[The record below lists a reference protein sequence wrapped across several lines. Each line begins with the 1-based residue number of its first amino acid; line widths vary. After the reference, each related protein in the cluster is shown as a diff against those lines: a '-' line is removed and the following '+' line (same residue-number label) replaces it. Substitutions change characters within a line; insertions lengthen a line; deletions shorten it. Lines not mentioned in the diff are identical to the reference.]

1 MVAGAGICRQAKA
14 AARAPRGPTIAVLIP
29 DPCPVTAILRPE
41 LPAAPSPLRAAITA
55 AWAGDETTC
64 VRELLA
70 QARLPPAESEAVRA
84 TAADLVRRVR
94 ARAQDQGAIEAFMRQ
109 YDLGSE
115 EGVLLMCVAEAL
127 LRIPDADTTD
137 RLIRDKLGEADWKRH
152 VGQSDSV
159 LVNASTWGLMLTGHL
174 VDLADDT
181 RRDVHNAF
189 KRLVGRVGEPVIRL
203 AVRQAMRI
211 MGHQFVMGRT
221 IEEALARGRKG
232 ENARYRYSFDML
244 GEAALTA
251 RDARRYFDA
260 YHKAIAAIGKDAQ
273 LPRGEAG
280 DPSAVAS
287 ISVKLSALHP
297 RYEHAKRGRVL
308 AELTP
313 RVLELA
319 QQAKAQG
326 IGLTIDAEEAD
337 RLELSLDVFAGAYVD
352 ASLDGWEGLG
362 LAVQAYQKRA
372 PAVIDWV
379 ADLARRHRRRIPVR
393 LVKGAYWDSEVKR
406 AQVDGLSGYPVF
418 TRKPNTDVSYLAC
431 AKRMLEAT
439 DAIYPMFATHNAH
452 TIASIHRMA
461 ALLLPSPL
469 GRRAGDEGTN
479 DQIATNRRRRNSVP
493 SSGAA
498 RHLASRPGLREDA
511 KAFSTAR
518 ASGSQAQP
526 FTPEG
531 EGKSK
536 NHPYEFQ
543 KLHGMG
549 DDLYA
554 EVIPVDRLDVPCRV
568 YAPVGSHEDLLPYLV
583 RRLLENGANSSFV
596 NRITDEDVAIDEL
609 VRDPVETVAAF
620 DAIPHPRIPLP
631 VDLYRHHAAL
641 AGQPSGESSDRSNS
655 MGINLANDDRLRAL
669 AEQVNATATA
679 ADWRAAPLVPG
690 ARPSGPQQAVT
701 NPADRRQVVG
711 QWQASDAD
719 TIERALANA
728 VAAQPGWDATP
739 AASRATILEH
749 AADLLEQRTPQ
760 FIALCTREAGKT
772 IPDGV
777 AEVRE
782 AVDFLRY
789 YAGEAR
795 KLFVPDPLPG
805 PTGES
810 NTLQHCGRGVFACI
824 SPWNFPLAI
833 FAGQVAAALAAGNS
847 VLAKP
852 AEQTNLVGYYA
863 VKLLHEAG
871 VPQDV
876 LQFLPGDGA
885 TVGAALTSD
894 PRVSGVVFTG
904 SNATALAI
912 NRALAARDGAIGVLI
927 AETGGQN
934 ALIADSSALPEQLVK
949 DALASAFTSAGQRC
963 SAARVLFV
971 QDDIADHVIEM
982 LAGAMAELKVGDPA
996 LLSTDVGPV
1005 IDDDALAMLDRHAER
1020 MAAEA
1025 TLIAQA
1031 PMGDDAAHGTFFA
1044 PRAWELKSLSQLHRE
1059 NFGPALH
1066 VIRWKGDALDDVID
1080 AINSTG
1086 YGLTLGIHSR
1096 IDETVERIAAR
1107 ARVGNVYVNRNQI
1120 GAVVGVQPFGGQR
1133 LSGTGPK
1140 AGGPHYLPR
1149 FATEKTVTI
1158 NTTAAGGNASLLTLG
1173 E

>member
-1 MVAGAGICRQAKA
+1 M
-14 AARAPRGPTIAVLIP
+14 TE
-29 DPCPVTAILRPE
+29 ILSSE
-41 LPAAPSPLRAAITA
+41 LPATPSALRAAITA
-55 AWAGDETTC
+55 AWSRDETEH
-64 VRELLA
+64 VRELLS
-70 QARLPPAESEAVRA
+70 QAHQPDVDRAGIQA

-127 LRIPDADTTD
+127 LRIPDQGTAD
-137 RLIRDKLGEADWKRH
+137 RLIRDKLGEADWRRH
-152 VGQSDSV
+152 MGQSDSV

-181 RRDVHNAF
+181 KRDVHNAF

-221 IEEALARGRKG
+221 IDEALTRSRKG
-232 ENARYRYSFDML
+232 DNAAYRYSFDML
-244 GEAALTA
+244 GEGALTNK
-251 RDARRYFDA
+251 DALRYLDA
-260 YHKAIAAIGKDAQ
+260 YRKAIHAIGKTGPFADVFAA
-273 LPRGEAG
+273 P
-280 DPSAVAS
+280 S

-297 RYEHAKRGRVL
+297 RYEHAKRARVM

-319 QQAKAQG
+319 QIAKSYG
-326 IGLTIDAEEAD
+326 IGFTIDAEESD
-337 RLELSLDVFAGAYVD
+337 RLELSLDVIAAAYAD
-352 ASLDGWEGLG
+352 KSLDGWQGYG

-372 PAVIDWV
+372 PFVIDYL
-379 ADLARRHRRRIPVR
+379 ADLARKTGRRIPVR

-406 AQVDGLSGYPVF
+406 AQVDGQVGYPVF
-418 TRKPNTDVSYLAC
+418 TRKPNTDVSYLAN
-431 AKRMLEAT
+431 ARRML
-439 DAIYPMFATHNAH
+439 DASDALYPMFATHNAH
-452 TIASIHRMA
+452 TIAAIHKLA
-461 ALLLPSPL
+461 N
-469 GRRAGDEGTN
+469 GR
-479 DQIATNRRRRNSVP
+479 
-493 SSGAA
+493 
-498 RHLASRPGLREDA
+498 
-511 KAFSTAR
+511 AF
-518 ASGSQAQP
+518 
-526 FTPEG
+526 
-531 EGKSK
+531 
-536 NHPYEFQ
+536 EFQ

-554 EVIPVDRLDVPCRV
+554 EVIPKDRLDVPCRV

-596 NRITDEDVAIDEL
+596 NRITDEDVAIDDL
-609 VRDPVETVAAF
+609 IRDPVETVAAF
-620 DAIPHPRIPLP
+620 DSIPHPRIPLP
-631 VDLYRHHAAL
+631 VDLYRSQ
-641 AGQPSGESSDRSNS
+641 GFERNNS
-655 MGINLANDDRLRAL
+655 MGINLANDDQLREL
-669 AEQVNATATA
+669 AKQVNAST

-690 ARPSGPQQAVT
+690 AKTAGPNIAVT
-701 NPADRRQVVG
+701 NPADRRQTVG
-711 QWQASDAD
+711 QWQAAD
-719 TIERALANA
+719 SATVEQALQNA
-728 VAAQPGWDATP
+728 VAAQPAWDRMP

-749 AADLLEQRTPQ
+749 AADLLEQRMPQ
-760 FIALCTREAGKT
+760 YLALCTKEAGKT
-772 IPDGV
+772 IADGV

-789 YAGEAR
+789 YAGQAR
-795 KLFVPDPLPG
+795 KLFAPEALPG

-810 NTLQHCGRGVFACI
+810 NTLQLQGRGAFVCI

-833 FAGQVAAALAAGNS
+833 FTGQIAAALAAGNS

-852 AEQTNLVGYYA
+852 AEQTNLIGYAA

-871 VPQDV
+871 VPEAV

-885 TVGAALTSD
+885 TVGAALTKD
-894 PRVSGVVFTG
+894 PRVAGVAFTG
-904 SNATALAI
+904 STDTARAI
-912 NRALAARDGAIGVLI
+912 NRALAARDAAIGVLI

-949 DALASAFTSAGQRC
+949 DALSSAFTSAGQRC
-963 SAARVLFV
+963 SAARVLYV
-971 QDDIADHVIEM
+971 QEDIADKVIGM
-982 LAGAMAELKVGDPA
+982 LAGAMAELTVGDPG

-1005 IDDDALAMLDRHAER
+1005 IDSDALKLLEEHAAK
-1020 MAAEA
+1020 MAKIAKPIA
-1025 TLIAQA
+1025 TAQT
-1031 PMGDDAAHGTFFA
+1031 DDSVAHGTFFA
-1044 PRAWELKSLSQLHRE
+1044 PRAWELQSLSQLTRE

-1066 VIRWKGDALDDVID
+1066 VLRWKADDLDQVID
-1080 AINSTG
+1080 AINATG

-1096 IDETVERIAAR
+1096 IDDTIERIAAR
-1107 ARVGNVYVNRNQI
+1107 ANVGNIYVNRNQI
-1120 GAVVGVQPFGGQR
+1120 GAVVGVQPFGGQN

-1149 FATEKTVTI
+1149 FATEKTVTV